1 MGVPIRVLMVE
12 DSEDDALLIVRELKS
27 GGYDVTYQRV
37 DSAGALVLACDSQDW
52 DLIISDYSM
61 PHFSGTEALNLVRS
75 KHLEVPFIFVSGTI
89 GEETAVT
96 AMKNGA
102 QDYLMKNNLKR
113 LVSAV
118 QRELRESE
126 QRKERERLQKHI
138 QQLQKFE
145 AIGRLSGGI
154 AHDFNNLIGAI
165 LGWAELGCEDS
176 APGTKARERF
186 QKIREQSHRAAKL
199 TSQLLAF
206 GRRQILQPRKIN
218 LNIFI
223 REEMNFLGKVLGED
237 IEIRIVEAP
246 DLQVV
251 HADPTQLQ
259 QVFMNLCL
267 NARDAMPAGGQLK
280 IDTRNVVIGEDVCRE
295 HVHATAGNYVL
306 MTVTDTGL
314 GMDDA
319 TVERIFEPFFT
330 TKELGKGT
338 GLGLATVYGI
348 VKQHGGFI
356 YVDTE
361 PGKGSSFRVY
371 FPADSGVHEP
381 REVIHNSLALKGSET
396 LLLVEDDDGLRD
408 SVQEMLQTLGY
419 RVISA
424 PDGKKAVELFRE
436 HADEIQLVVMDVVM
450 PSQGGLQSYPELVA
464 IKPGIDVI
472 FTSGYADEAESLA
485 AQLEKG
491 AKFLQKPY
499 TLPKL
504 SQIVRNALDRKRKS

>member
-295 HVHATAGNYVL
+295 HVHATPGNYVL

-381 REVIHNSLALKGSET
+381 REVIHNTLTLKGAET
-396 LLLVEDDDGLRD
+396 LLLAEDDDGLRD

-424 PDGKKAVELFRE
+424 SDGKKAVELFRE

-504 SQIVRNALDRKRKS
+504 SQMVRNALDRKRKS

>member
-1 MGVPIRVLMVE
+1 MGIPIRVLMVE
-12 DSEDDALLIVRELKS
+12 DSEDDVLLIARELKS
-27 GGYDVTYQRV
+27 GGYDVTYKRV
-37 DSAGALVLACDSQDW
+37 DSAGALARACDAQDW

-61 PHFSGTEALNLVRS
+61 PDFSGTDALNLVRS
-75 KHLEVPFIFVSGTI
+75 KHLDVPFIFVSGTI

-102 QDYLMKNNLKR
+102 QDYLMKDNLKR

-126 QRKERERLQKHI
+126 QRKERERLQKHV
-138 QQLQKFE
+138 QQLQQFE

-165 LGWAELGCEDS
+165 LGWAELGCEET

-223 REEMNFLGKVLGED
+223 REEMNFLGKVIGEN
-237 IEIRIVEAP
+237 IEVRIVEAP

-267 NARDAMPAGGQLK
+267 NARDAMPAGGQVK
-280 IDTRNVVIGEDVCRE
+280 IETRNVVIGEDVCRE
-295 HVHATAGNYVL
+295 HVHATPGNYVL
-306 MTVTDTGL
+306 MTVSDTGL

-319 TVERIFEPFFT
+319 TAERIFEPFFT

-381 REVIHNSLALKGSET
+381 REVIHNSLTLKGSET
-396 LLLVEDDDGLRD
+396 LLLAEDDDGLRE
-408 SVQEMLQTLGY
+408 SVQEMLQSLGY

-424 PDGKKAVELFRE
+424 SDGKRAVELLRE

-450 PSQGGLQSYPELVA
+450 PSQGGLRSYPELVA
-464 IKPGIDVI
+464 IKPGIEVI
-472 FTSGYADEAESLA
+472 FTSGYADEAASLA

-504 SQIVRNALDRKRKS
+504 SQMVRNALDRKRKN

>member
-1 MGVPIRVLMVE
+1 
-12 DSEDDALLIVRELKS
+12 
-27 GGYDVTYQRV
+27 
-37 DSAGALVLACDSQDW
+37 
-52 DLIISDYSM
+52 
-61 PHFSGTEALNLVRS
+61 
-75 KHLEVPFIFVSGTI
+75 
-89 GEETAVT
+89 
-96 AMKNGA
+96 
-102 QDYLMKNNLKR
+102 
-113 LVSAV
+113 
-118 QRELRESE
+118 
-126 QRKERERLQKHI
+126 
-138 QQLQKFE
+138 
-145 AIGRLSGGI
+145 
-154 AHDFNNLIGAI
+154 
-165 LGWAELGCEDS
+165 
-176 APGTKARERF
+176 
-186 QKIREQSHRAAKL
+186 
-199 TSQLLAF
+199 
-206 GRRQILQPRKIN
+206 
-218 LNIFI
+218 
-223 REEMNFLGKVLGED
+223 
-237 IEIRIVEAP
+237 
-246 DLQVV
+246 
-251 HADPTQLQ
+251 
-259 QVFMNLCL
+259 MNLCL

-295 HVHATAGNYVL
+295 HVHATPGNYVL

-381 REVIHNSLALKGSET
+381 REVIHNTLTLKGAET
-396 LLLVEDDDGLRD
+396 LLLAEDDDGLRD

-424 PDGKKAVELFRE
+424 SDGKKAVELFRE

-504 SQIVRNALDRKRKS
+504 SQMVRNALDRKRKS